1 MAKLYFYYSAMNAG
15 KSTILLQSSYNYHER
30 GMATLLF
37 TPIIDNRYGVG
48 KVHSRIGIEAEA
60 IPFDNKF
67 NLFEHVTSLLPTIP
81 NLKCVL
87 IDEAQFLTKAQ
98 VLQLTDIV
106 DNLDI
111 PILAYGLRTDFR
123 GDPFEGSLHLLA
135 WADNICEVKTI
146 CHCGRKAIM
155 NIRMDENNRPVSTGD
170 QIEIG
175 GNERY
180 LATCRKHFKAG
191 DTGQNS

>member
-15 KSTILLQSSYNYHER
+15 KSTILLQSNYNYLER

-37 TPIIDNRYGVG
+37 TPIIDNRYAVG
-48 KVHSRIGIEAEA
+48 KIHSRIGIDAEA
-60 IPFDNKF
+60 IPFANHF
-67 NLFEHVTSLLPTIP
+67 NLFEHVKSLLPTLP
-81 NLKCVL
+81 NLKCVF
-87 IDEAQFLTKAQ
+87 IDEAHFLTKEQ

-106 DNLDI
+106 DELDI
-111 PILAYGLRTDFR
+111 PVLAYGLRSDFR
-123 GDPFEGSLHLLA
+123 GDPFEGSLYLLA
-135 WADNICEVKTI
+135 WADNLSEVKTI

-155 NIRMDENNRPVSTGD
+155 NIRIDEHNRPVSTGD

-191 DTGQNS
+191 NTGH